1 MIRKLNNTFVLDT
14 ENTTYCFKLL
24 PTGQLEHLYYGGKID
39 IDSEE
44 EAEVLV
50 EKHAFAPGN
59 TNIYDQEH
67 PEYSLEDMRL
77 EMSSYGKSDIREPF
91 IDIEFA
97 DGCLSTDFVYE
108 SSTVTEG
115 KKPLATMPSSY
126 EDNGIVDELTIVL
139 REKEYGLKLELHYS
153 VFENRDVISRYSK
166 LINSGDSAI
175 SLVRLMSNQV
185 DFETN
190 DYILTTFNGGWA
202 REMNRNDFTVTAGK
216 HVNYSYTGSSSSRA
230 NPFVMLSKESTSEDY
245 GDCYGF
251 NLVYSGNHYE
261 AVEVNTF
268 GKTRFVQG
276 INPQSFKFTLEPGDE
291 FEAPEAVMTY
301 SDKGYNG
308 MSQRMHEFVRQC
320 IVRGVWKDKVRP
332 VLLNSWEAAYFDINE
347 SRLLKLA
354 KAGKEAGIELFV
366 MDDGWFGERNDD
378 KSSLGDWYVN
388 KKKLPN
394 GVDGLCK
401 KINDLGLDFGL
412 WVEPEMVNVNS
423 NLYRQ
428 HPDWVMEIPGKHL
441 TEGRNQRILDFAN
454 PEVVD
459 YMTKQMASVFSS
471 ANIKYIKWDMN
482 RIFSDYYSQYLSADR
497 QGETAH
503 RYILGLYK
511 MMKDL
516 TEQFPEILFEGCAA
530 GGNRFDLGILS
541 FFPQIWASDDTD
553 ALYRVNGMTG
563 YSYGYPMSTV
573 SAHVSAC
580 PNHQTLRTTPLTTR
594 FNVAAF
600 GVCGYECNLCDM
612 KKEDLEEIAQQIQ
625 TYKNWRETLQ
635 FGSFYRGRN
644 DNVHEWT
651 CVSKDKE
658 RAVGMIMQELVQPN
672 SQFEQYTPKGLDA
685 KTKYDFSNRDLR
697 YNIKNFGDLVNTAA
711 PIHVKPDSL
720 VHNVLAKFVT
730 MPGEKEEYTARGS
743 VLMGGV
749 KLHQSFAATGYSDK
763 TRYFQDFGS
772 RIYFMEKH
780 EEKNS

>member
-126 EDNGIVDELTIVL
+126 EDNGVVDELTIVL

-428 HPDWVMEIPGKHL
+428 HPDWVMEIPGKHH

>member
-428 HPDWVMEIPGKHL
+428 HPDWVMEIPGKHH

-635 FGSFYRGRN
+635 FGTFHRGRN

>member
-153 VFENRDVISRYSK
+153 VFENRAVISRYSK

-175 SLVRLMSNQV
+175 SLMRLMSNQV

-202 REMNRNDFTVTAGK
+202 REMNRTDFTVTAGK

-276 INPQSFKFTLEPGDE
+276 INPQSFKFTLESGDE

-401 KINDLGLDFGL
+401 KTGFWTLG
-412 WVEPEMVNVNS
+412 
-423 NLYRQ
+423 
-428 HPDWVMEIPGKHL
+428 
-441 TEGRNQRILDFAN
+441 
-454 PEVVD
+454 
-459 YMTKQMASVFSS
+459 
-471 ANIKYIKWDMN
+471 
-482 RIFSDYYSQYLSADR
+482 
-497 QGETAH
+497 
-503 RYILGLYK
+503 
-511 MMKDL
+511 
-516 TEQFPEILFEGCAA
+516 
-530 GGNRFDLGILS
+530 
-541 FFPQIWASDDTD
+541 
-553 ALYRVNGMTG
+553 
-563 YSYGYPMSTV
+563 
-573 SAHVSAC
+573 
-580 PNHQTLRTTPLTTR
+580 
-594 FNVAAF
+594 
-600 GVCGYECNLCDM
+600 
-612 KKEDLEEIAQQIQ
+612 
-625 TYKNWRETLQ
+625 
-635 FGSFYRGRN
+635 
-644 DNVHEWT
+644 
-651 CVSKDKE
+651 
-658 RAVGMIMQELVQPN
+658 
-672 SQFEQYTPKGLDA
+672 
-685 KTKYDFSNRDLR
+685 
-697 YNIKNFGDLVNTAA
+697 
-711 PIHVKPDSL
+711 
-720 VHNVLAKFVT
+720 
-730 MPGEKEEYTARGS
+730 
-743 VLMGGV
+743 
-749 KLHQSFAATGYSDK
+749 
-763 TRYFQDFGS
+763 
-772 RIYFMEKH
+772 
-780 EEKNS
+780 

>member
-1 MIRKLNNTFVLDT
+1 MIRKLSNTFVLDT

-44 EAEVLV
+44 EAEALV

-166 LINSGDSAI
+166 LFNSGDSAI
-175 SLVRLMSNQV
+175 NLVRLMSNQV

-190 DYILTTFNGGWA
+190 EYILTTFNGGWA

-354 KAGKEAGIELFV
+354 KAGKEVGIEFFV

-428 HPDWVMEIPGKHL
+428 HPDWVMEIPGKHH

-459 YMTKQMASVFSS
+459 YMTRQMASVFSS

>member
-139 REKEYGLKLELHYS
+139 KEKEYGLKLELHYS

-166 LINSGDSAI
+166 LFNSGDSAI
-175 SLVRLMSNQV
+175 NLVRLMSNQV

-190 DYILTTFNGGWA
+190 EYILTTFNGGWA

-347 SRLLKLA
+347 SRLL
-354 KAGKEAGIELFV
+354 
-366 MDDGWFGERNDD
+366 
-378 KSSLGDWYVN
+378 
-388 KKKLPN
+388 
-394 GVDGLCK
+394 
-401 KINDLGLDFGL
+401 
-412 WVEPEMVNVNS
+412 
-423 NLYRQ
+423 
-428 HPDWVMEIPGKHL
+428 
-441 TEGRNQRILDFAN
+441 
-454 PEVVD
+454 
-459 YMTKQMASVFSS
+459 
-471 ANIKYIKWDMN
+471 
-482 RIFSDYYSQYLSADR
+482 
-497 QGETAH
+497 
-503 RYILGLYK
+503 
-511 MMKDL
+511 
-516 TEQFPEILFEGCAA
+516 
-530 GGNRFDLGILS
+530 
-541 FFPQIWASDDTD
+541 
-553 ALYRVNGMTG
+553 
-563 YSYGYPMSTV
+563 
-573 SAHVSAC
+573 
-580 PNHQTLRTTPLTTR
+580 
-594 FNVAAF
+594 
-600 GVCGYECNLCDM
+600 
-612 KKEDLEEIAQQIQ
+612 
-625 TYKNWRETLQ
+625 
-635 FGSFYRGRN
+635 
-644 DNVHEWT
+644 
-651 CVSKDKE
+651 
-658 RAVGMIMQELVQPN
+658 
-672 SQFEQYTPKGLDA
+672 
-685 KTKYDFSNRDLR
+685 
-697 YNIKNFGDLVNTAA
+697 
-711 PIHVKPDSL
+711 
-720 VHNVLAKFVT
+720 
-730 MPGEKEEYTARGS
+730 
-743 VLMGGV
+743 
-749 KLHQSFAATGYSDK
+749 
-763 TRYFQDFGS
+763 
-772 RIYFMEKH
+772 
-780 EEKNS
+780 